1 MADITAG
8 MVKELRE
15 RTGLGMMECKKA
27 LEEAAGDM
35 KKAEDLLRIKSGAK
49 AGKMAGR
56 IAAEGAIGLYV
67 SGDGKLGALVEV
79 NCETDFV
86 ARDVNFAGF
95 VKSVAE
101 LAASRGIT
109 DVDALAGTEL
119 SPGHT
124 VEATRQALVMKLG
137 ENMSVRRIAV
147 HKAKGKLASYL
158 HGTRIGVM
166 LDLEGGD
173 DVLGKDLSMHI
184 AASKPISVSRD
195 QVSAELISREREIAR
210 ARALE
215 SGKPANLIDKI
226 VEGSVQKYLA
236 EVTLLGQPF
245 VKDDKVTVEK
255 LLAAKGARV
264 NAFTVFIVGEGIEKK
279 SSDFA
284 ADVAAQARQAKKG
297 GDEKGE
303 NDKGL
308 HPA

>member
-27 LEEAAGDM
+27 LEEAGGDM

-56 IAAEGAIGLYV
+56 VAAEGAIGVYV

-86 ARDVNFAGF
+86 AKDTNFAGF

-101 LAASRGIT
+101 LAAIKGVT
-109 DVDALAGTEL
+109 DVEVLAKTEL
-119 SPGHT
+119 SSGQT
-124 VEATRQALVMKLG
+124 VEAARQALVMKLG

-147 HKAKGKLASYL
+147 HKAKGKLAHYL

-184 AASKPISVSRD
+184 AASKPISVSKD
-195 QVSAELISREREIAR
+195 QVSADLISREREIAK

-236 EVTLLGQPF
+236 EVTLLGQAF

-255 LLAAKGARV
+255 LLASKGARV
-264 NAFTVFIVGEGIEKK
+264 NAFTLFIVGEGIEKK

-284 ADVAAQARQAKKG
+284 AEVAAQAAQAR
-297 GDEKGE
+297 
-303 NDKGL
+303 
-308 HPA
+308 